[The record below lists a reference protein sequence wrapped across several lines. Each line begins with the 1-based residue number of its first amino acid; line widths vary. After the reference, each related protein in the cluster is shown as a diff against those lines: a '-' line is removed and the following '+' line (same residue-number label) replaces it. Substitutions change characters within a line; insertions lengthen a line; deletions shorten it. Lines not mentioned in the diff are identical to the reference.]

1 VTWLF
6 AKWDDLQYDQ
16 CKFSWIFSTWRDIAD
31 NSATWDTPPPLTS
44 ELYPAYKR
52 ALRRYLGAR
61 NVSIPILTET
71 QCKKRDLV
79 RLQDIDPPKSQPD
92 CVVGGVS
99 SSVHL
104 RIWAEN

>member
-1 VTWLF
+1 MISVSPAGFLGP
-6 AKWDDLQYDQ
+6 L
-16 CKFSWIFSTWRDIAD
+16 RDMAD
-31 NSATWDTPPPLTS
+31 PLATWDTPPPLTS

-61 NVSIPILTET
+61 NISIPILTET

-79 RLQDIDPPKSQPD
+79 RLQDVDPPKSQPD

-99 SSVHL
+99 LPIEVL
-104 RIWAEN
+104 VRAES